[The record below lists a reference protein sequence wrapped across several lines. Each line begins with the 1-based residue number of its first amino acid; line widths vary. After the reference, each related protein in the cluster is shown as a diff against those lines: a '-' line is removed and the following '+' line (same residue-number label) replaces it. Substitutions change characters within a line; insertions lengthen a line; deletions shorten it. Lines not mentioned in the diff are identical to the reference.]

1 MILSE
6 KAINFSNLILEN
18 YGRKKKQDNKELEP
32 KPNLNEEKASK
43 DIYSIDYEK
52 KWNNIQDDDAEKSAI
67 PKEFED
73 NPYLRQIACT
83 HDRRKVSPKIQISCK
98 RFFFSLGERNIRKIH
113 KGEA

>member
-6 KAINFSNLILEN
+6 NAFNFSKLILEN
-18 YGRKKKQDNKELEP
+18 YGSKKNKEAAVKQDSKAKVVEEP
-32 KPNLNEEKASK
+32 SVK

-52 KWNNIQDDDAEKSAI
+52 KWNNLQDDDSVKPVI

-83 HDRRKVSPKIQISCK
+83 HDRRKVA
-98 RFFFSLGERNIRKIH
+98 LL
-113 KGEA
+113 

>member
-6 KAINFSNLILEN
+6 NALKFSNLILEN
-18 YGRKKKQDNKELEP
+18 YGSKKKQESK
-32 KPNLNEEKASK
+32 KPDLKTNVNEEPSTK

-52 KWNNIQDDDAEKSAI
+52 KWNNIQDDDAEKAVI

-83 HDRRKVSPKIQISCK
+83 HDRRKVWPKINYSFC
-98 RFFFSLGERNIRKIH
+98 
-113 KGEA
+113 